1 MEVMNKLLSAGFLR
15 LWRNRAF
22 HICLLAMVGLPTYII
37 INQNNLAKS
46 MGVTLSIESSFF
58 SYTMIIP
65 VVLAAFIS
73 LFFGVEYSDGTIRNK
88 IMIGHSRL
96 SIYLSN
102 FLLAVVAGLVMIFA
116 YILTMLLI
124 GVPLLDFFKAP
135 LKVLLGF
142 FIASM
147 FVLVA
152 FVAIYMFITMLI
164 SNKAIVVALSL
175 LTCFVLYA
183 ITITISQKLSEPEF
197 FEGYSYDI
205 PNTNGSVTIT
215 GDNFEKKKIEN
226 PTYLKGEKR
235 ERYQFV
241 FDFLPLGQGFQITS
255 MIEDANLLRMQIC
268 SIGITIVMTG
278 AGVFIFRK
286 KNIK

>member
-1 MEVMNKLLSAGFLR
+1 MNKLLSAGFLR

-22 HICLLAMVGLPTYII
+22 HVCLLVMIGLPIYIV

-46 MGVTLSIESSFF
+46 MRVTLSIESSFF
-58 SYTMIIP
+58 AYTVIIA

-88 IMIGHSRL
+88 IMIGHSRV
-96 SIYLSN
+96 SIYLTN
-102 FLLAVVAGLVMIFA
+102 FILAVAAGLIMIFA
-116 YILTMLLI
+116 YILTMLLV

-135 LKVLLGF
+135 FKVLLGF
-142 FIASM
+142 FIASIL
-147 FVLVA
+147 VLAA

-164 SNKAIVVALSL
+164 SNKAITVALSL

-183 ITITISQKLSEPEF
+183 ITMTISQRLSEPEF
-197 FEGYSYDI
+197 YDGYSYDI
-205 PNTNGSVTIT
+205 PNANGSITII

-226 PTYLKGEKR
+226 PAYLRGEKR
-235 ERYQFV
+235 ERYQFA

-278 AGVFIFRK
+278 AGVAIFRK

>member
-1 MEVMNKLLSAGFLR
+1 MNKLLSAGFLR

-22 HICLLAMVGLPTYII
+22 HIGLLAMIGLPTYII

-102 FLLAVVAGLVMIFA
+102 FILAVVAGLVMIFA

>member
-1 MEVMNKLLSAGFLR
+1 MNKLLSAGFLR